1 MSLTIRGLTQVIAVA
16 RCGSL
21 SRAADELNITQPA
34 LSRTV
39 NQIEERY
46 GVQIFERTRTGMSLT
61 PAGCEIVEEI
71 KFIVRDVENLERGMR
86 FRGKGELG
94 IISYGVTPMLAKIIL
109 PHAGAQS
116 LNQRPDVCSRVTI
129 EQASALLEDLIW
141 DRLEFVVCPIIGFSQ
156 FDELDFEMIGRFQ
169 SMHYVRADH
178 PLTSRGRLRMEDML
192 GFPVVAP
199 VEVSN
204 QAHAN
209 GAGDFICD
217 NYDILRH
224 LALTSDAI
232 LFSGTNLTAQDI
244 ENGTLQKLEFEDF
257 EYYDNEIFIVRRR
270 GRSVSALATFVCNQI
285 VAAFAAATAP
295 ERVAPLNLAAGAL
308 R

>member
-1 MSLTIRGLTQVIAVA
+1 MSLSIRSLLQIVAVA
-16 RCGSL
+16 RYGSL

-39 NQIEERY
+39 SQIEERY
-46 GVQIFERTRTGMSLT
+46 GVQIFERTRTGMSPT
-61 PAGCEIVEEI
+61 PAGCEIIEEI

-109 PHAGAQS
+109 PYAGAQS
-116 LNQRPDVCSRVTI
+116 LNQRPNVCSRVSI
-129 EQASALLEDLIW
+129 EQASALLDDLIW
-141 DRLEFVVCPIIGFSQ
+141 DRLEFVVCPIMVLPQ
-156 FDELDFEMIGRFQ
+156 FDELDFESIGRFQ
-169 SMHYVRADH
+169 SMHYVRANH
-178 PLTSRGRLRMEDML
+178 PLVSRGRLRMDDMF
-192 GFPVVAP
+192 GFPIVAP

-232 LFSGTNLTAQDI
+232 LYSGTNLTAQDI
-244 ENGTLQKLEFEDF
+244 ENGILRKLEFEDF
-257 EYYDNEIFIVRRR
+257 QYYDNEVFIVSRR
-270 GRSVSALATFVCNQI
+270 GRAMSPLAAFVRNQI
-285 VAAFAAATAP
+285 VVAFTTATMS
-295 ERVAPLNLAAGAL
+295 ERVD
-308 R
+308 